1 MSPWFVGIR
10 SLKVCICC
18 TSRKRQKWHT
28 GHIDVVKLFNCSTE
42 PSLAILF
49 LEILRQPRNFS
60 VSFFC
65 LVAMWLV
72 FHVSSDPKASWLTS
86 LTSEK
91 SAFAWILSLSYNQ
104 YCCGKTFNLVPNLSM
119 TKTIQRVL
127 PVISSCWFNLTRGET
142 PFQPNCDLY
151 NSLRSP
157 VFGASTELRSD
168 CAQGCCLWLYG
179 LSFHHQIG
187 QRRRWHGRPFF
198 CKKGLRTSRHLEGG
212 SGHRFGAN
220 LWRLH
225 TYIYHKF
232 SYIYCLLTGL
242 PLFVIGQS
250 LPAFAVWEPTGLQ
263 FFKSWHCMAS
273 FYRRNI
279 IKRGKNGKGKKPTRG
294 VLLLVADRADL
305 PFW

>member
-1 MSPWFVGIR
+1 MLWS
-10 SLKVCICC
+10 SLTV
-18 TSRKRQKWHT
+18 Q
-28 GHIDVVKLFNCSTE
+28 
-42 PSLAILF
+42 
-49 LEILRQPRNFS
+49 RNPHLP
-60 VSFFC
+60 SFFGNTPPTQELQREFFLSRCNVVGLPC
-65 LVAMWLV
+65 LKRPQGFLADFPHFREERICMNFVIV
-72 FHVSSDPKASWLTS
+72 
-86 LTSEK
+86 
-91 SAFAWILSLSYNQ
+91 ISYNQ

-157 VFGASTELRSD
+157 FFGASTELRSD

-198 CKKGLRTSRHLEGG
+198 CKKGLRTSTHLEGG

-225 TYIYHKF
+225 TYIYHQF
-232 SYIYCLLTGL
+232 HT
-242 PLFVIGQS
+242 
-250 LPAFAVWEPTGLQ
+250 FAVCLQ
-263 FFKSWHCMAS
+263 VCPCLSLASICCMRTNRPS
-273 FYRRNI
+273 IF
-279 IKRGKNGKGKKPTRG
+279 
-294 VLLLVADRADL
+294 
-305 PFW
+305 